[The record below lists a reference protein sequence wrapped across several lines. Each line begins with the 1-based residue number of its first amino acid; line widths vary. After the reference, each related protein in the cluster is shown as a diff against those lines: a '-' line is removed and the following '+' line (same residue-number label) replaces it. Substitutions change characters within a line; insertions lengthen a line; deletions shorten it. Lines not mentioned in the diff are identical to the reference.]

1 MIHAKHL
8 AAITTIIFS
17 LITTAVTG
25 ETGALDSARIADN
38 MKYQNG
44 VEFMKIN
51 DYSRA
56 LNEFNE
62 YLEIYINGMHR
73 GKAYR
78 NIAEIHISRFD
89 FQRAIKAYMGIYQEY
104 SYTEEGIDA
113 YFQAGVSYKKMGYD
127 RKAGDI
133 FRHIVEEHPGTS
145 AAYNAGIQL
154 ELIKII
160 AN

>member
-1 MIHAKHL
+1 MIPVRYTFIRL
-8 AAITTIIFS
+8 TLLLF
-17 LITTAVTG
+17 LITTAASG
-25 ETGALDSARIADN
+25 ETGDLDSARIADS

-51 DYSRA
+51 DYNRA

-62 YLEIYINGMHR
+62 YLEIYINGIHR
-73 GKAYR
+73 AGAYR

-113 YFQAGVSYKKMGYD
+113 YFQAGVSYTKMGYD
-127 RKAGDI
+127 KKAEAI
-133 FRHIVEEHPGTS
+133 FLHITEEHPGTS